1 MLNLNMVNKV
11 IFLLVCLTLSSCA
24 VETVQQQPEDPVE
37 RYAGSYSPYRYG
49 DLTDTDVPAG
59 YQPFYIS
66 HYSRH
71 GSRYLI
77 HEEDFDV
84 VSSFEGYASQGCL
97 SEKGMNLLSD
107 LQRLRDE
114 HVRMHSHLTLKGGSQ
129 QQGIAERMAKRFPQ
143 VFARGGKVRCV
154 SSPAQRCNQSLA
166 NFALSLAS
174 EHNELDFSIYSGH
187 RYYDIISARIKDSEK
202 RAHYAQIR
210 DSMVVAGG
218 SPILAVK
225 ELFLQP
231 EKVQADWPA
240 LTHSVYTLCCAM
252 QCQDYQA
259 PAMDAYFTEDQLEVL
274 WKAENAFDYGVF
286 CDRETFGD
294 YRIDHVARP
303 ILNEILDQ
311 AGYAIASDDRVADLR
326 FGHDSGLSPLLTLI
340 GLEDYVQTDPDE
352 AWKIWR
358 NHEKVCMA
366 SNIQIVFY
374 KHRSKEILVKILR
387 NEQETLIPA
396 LKPVTGPYY
405 SWDNLKEYLL
415 SR

>member
-1 MLNLNMVNKV
+1 MVNKL
-11 IFLLVCLTLSSCA
+11 ILILACLTLSSCA
-24 VETVQQQPEDPVE
+24 VETVQQLPEDPIE

-49 DLTDTDVPAG
+49 DLTDTDAPSG
-59 YQPFYIS
+59 YKPFYIS

-84 VSSFEGYASQGCL
+84 VASLEEYADEGHL
-97 SEKGMNLLSD
+97 TDKGMKLLAD
-107 LQRLRDE
+107 LQCLRDK

-129 QQGIAERMAKRFPQ
+129 QQDIAERMAKRFPQ
-143 VFARGGKVRCV
+143 VFAKGGKVRCV

-174 EHNELDFSIYSGH
+174 EHTELDFSIYSGH
-187 RYYDIISARIKDSEK
+187 RYYDIISARIKDAEK

-210 DSMVVAGG
+210 DSIVVAEG

-231 EKVQADWPA
+231 EKMQVDWTC

-252 QCQDYQA
+252 QCQDYDA
-259 PAMDAYFTEDQLEVL
+259 PAMDTYFTEEQLEIL

-303 ILNEILDQ
+303 ILKEIIDQ
-311 AGYAIASDDRVADLR
+311 AEYALTTGNRVADLR
-326 FGHDSGLSPLLTLI
+326 FGHDSGLSPLLTLM
-340 GLEDYVQTDPDE
+340 GFEDYVQVDPAE

-387 NEQETLIPA
+387 NEQEAVLPA
-396 LKPVTGPYY
+396 LEPVIGPYY
-405 SWDNLKEYLL
+405 SWNNLKDYLL